1 MHLKIY
7 QNKMSNLWAENRLLK
22 FAILIIAISS
32 VASAALSIYAIDREK
47 VVILPPVVDERIV
60 ISGNDVNEAYIRLFA
75 RYSTS
80 LFLNYS
86 PATFSSQAGDL
97 LKLAAPDFFQSLHKQ
112 LLGLQDTIKQLQV
125 SSVFYP
131 QRITVNL
138 DKKEV
143 TVQGMR
149 RQEAQHSIIDEDTRV
164 YKIKYAIIH
173 GRFFLEGIKNVSPK

>member
-1 MHLKIY
+1 
-7 QNKMSNLWAENRLLK
+7 MSNLWAENRLLK
-22 FAILIIAISS
+22 FAVLIIAISS

-60 ISGNDVNEAYIRLFA
+60 ISGNEVNEAYIRLFA

-112 LLGLQDTIKQLQV
+112 LLSLKDTIRQLQV

-131 QRITVNL
+131 ERITINF

-149 RQEAQHSIIDEDTRV
+149 RQDAQHSIINEGIRV

-173 GRFFLEGIKNVSPK
+173 GRFFLEGIKNVSSK

>member
-47 VVILPPVVDERIV
+47 VIILPPVVDERIV
-60 ISGNDVNEAYIRLFA
+60 ISGNDVNEGYIKLFT

-86 PATFSSQAGDL
+86 PASFKNQAGDL
-97 LKLAAPDFFQSLHKQ
+97 LQLASPEFFQSLHKQ
-112 LLGLQDTIKQLQV
+112 LLNLEDTITKLQV

-131 QRITVNL
+131 ERITVNL
-138 DKKEV
+138 NKKEV

-149 RQEAQHSIIDEDTRV
+149 RQYAQHSLIDEGIRM
-164 YKIKYAIIH
+164 YKIKYTIIH
-173 GRFFLEGIKNVSPK
+173 GRFFLEAITDSTLQ

>member
-1 MHLKIY
+1 MHLNIY

-47 VVILPPVVDERIV
+47 VIILPPVVDERIV
-60 ISGNDVNEAYIRLFA
+60 ISGNEVNEAYIKLFA
-75 RYSTS
+75 RYSTT

-86 PATFSSQAGDL
+86 ATSFKNQAGDL
-97 LKLAAPDFFQSLHKQ
+97 LQLASPDFFQSLRKQ
-112 LLGLQDTIKQLQV
+112 LLSLQDTIKQLQV

-131 QRITVNL
+131 ERITVNL
-138 DKKEV
+138 NEKEV

-149 RQEAQHSIIDEDTRV
+149 RQYAQHSLIEEGIQT
-164 YKIKYAIIH
+164 YNLKYAIIH
-173 GRFFLEGIKNVSPK
+173 GRFFLENIKNVSSK